1 MRVKGKLFMEVKY
14 REMNIILENIDVYYH
29 EAAQKFGLSDAE
41 FDVLYIMFQS
51 DEYIPQKRI
60 YQETGKS
67 RSTINSA
74 VKKMESEGILKLKA
88 LDGKSVQV
96 KLTDKGKEFANNTV
110 AKVVEIEN
118 KIYDSWSEEDKKTM
132 LRLNRNFMEQLA
144 KEVANISV
152 ATDI

>member
-1 MRVKGKLFMEVKY
+1 MEVKY

-41 FDVLYIMFQS
+41 FEVLYIMFQS

-118 KIYDSWSEEDKKTM
+118 KIYDSWSEEEKKTM

>member
-1 MRVKGKLFMEVKY
+1 MRIKGKLFMEVKY

-41 FDVLYIMFQS
+41 FEVLYIMFQS
-51 DEYIPQKRI
+51 DEYIPQRRI

-96 KLTDKGKEFANNTV
+96 KLTDKGKEFTNNTI

-132 LRLNRNFMEQLA
+132 LRLNRNFMEELA

>member
-1 MRVKGKLFMEVKY
+1 MEVKY

>member
-1 MRVKGKLFMEVKY
+1 MEVKY

-41 FDVLYIMFQS
+41 FEVLYIMFQS
-51 DEYIPQKRI
+51 DEYIPQRRI

-96 KLTDKGKEFANNTV
+96 KLTDKGKEFTNNTV

-132 LRLNRNFMEQLA
+132 LRLNRNFMEELA

>member
-1 MRVKGKLFMEVKY
+1 MEVKY

-41 FDVLYIMFQS
+41 FEVLYIMFQS